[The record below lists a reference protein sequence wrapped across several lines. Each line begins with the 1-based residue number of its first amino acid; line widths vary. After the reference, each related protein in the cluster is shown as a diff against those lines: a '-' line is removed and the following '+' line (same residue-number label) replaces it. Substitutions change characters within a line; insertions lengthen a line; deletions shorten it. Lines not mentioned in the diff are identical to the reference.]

1 MKSKKFFLLNAIF
14 AILVA
19 SAIFFVSQKGFFNRL
34 ELASL
39 DLFFNLKKTSH
50 ANQKIIIVE
59 ITDADVASIG
69 NWPWQRSWH
78 GAMARALTSFGAKF
92 IYFDFILAEPA
103 SEEADALFERELEAN
118 KNIYLP
124 FAFTTIPYDYQ
135 KAILP
140 YKKFLDNAGGIGVI
154 NIMPDA
160 DGAIRRIPL
169 IFNAN
174 GKTYPHIAL
183 KLAADYL
190 GMQIKTVKPDCLV
203 LSNGIQNLSIPL
215 LPKETMLL
223 NWLGKW
229 GTTFKHYSFLDVLA
243 AYKDVQDKITPKIN
257 INDFKNSL
265 CIVAVGAVGLVD
277 IKAMPLEPVYPG
289 VGVLATAISNII
301 DKNFFYYPPLWV
313 NIFILY
319 ILSLTPLFIVRGERP
334 LRETI
339 QLFSIM
345 GIYFAINFILFQ
357 NRIVINFSYPLV
369 GLITN
374 YLFFGTYNFL
384 RVAMEKQTFFKM
396 SVTDGLTGLYN
407 ISYFKIL
414 VETEIILSK
423 SNPDTTFCIL
433 MADVDHFKNFNDT
446 YGHQTGDMV
455 LKETA
460 NVIKNSVRST
470 DVVARYGGEEMI
482 VLLRGASLRF
492 GLSIAEKI
500 RRAVENNPVRSRENI
515 HHVEMSL
522 GVAMFKPSDDIDS
535 IIKRAD
541 EGLYMAKKTGRNRV
555 CTLED
560 AS

>member
-1 MKSKKFFLLNAIF
+1 MKSKKFFLFNALF
-14 AILVA
+14 AILIA

-39 DLFFNLKKTSH
+39 DLFFNLKKATH
-50 ANQKIIIVE
+50 ANPKIIIVE

-78 GAMARALTSFGAKF
+78 AAMARALTSLGAKF
-92 IYFDFILAEPA
+92 VYFDFILAEA
-103 SEEADALFERELEAN
+103 SSPEGDVLFERELQSN

-124 FAFTTIPYDYQ
+124 FAFTTIPYDYK

-140 YKKFLDNAGGIGVI
+140 YKNFLDNAGGIGAI
-154 NIMPDA
+154 NILPDG

-169 IFNAN
+169 IFLAN
-174 GKTYPHIAL
+174 GKIYPHIAF

-190 GMQIKTVKPDCLV
+190 GMHIKNVTVDSLI
-203 LSNGIQNLSIPL
+203 LSNGIQNLNIPI

-223 NWLGKW
+223 NWMGKW

-243 AYKDVQDKITPKIN
+243 AYKDVQDKIQPKIN

-289 VGVLATAISNII
+289 VGVLATTISNII
-301 DKNFFYYPPLWV
+301 DKKFFFYPPLWV
-313 NIFILY
+313 NMLILY
-319 ILSLTPLFIVRGERP
+319 ILSLVPLFIVQGERP

-339 QLFSIM
+339 QLFSII
-345 GIYFAINFILFQ
+345 GIYFAVNFILFQ
-357 NRIVINFSYPLV
+357 NRIIINFSYPLV
-369 GLITN
+369 GLVTN

-384 RVAMEKQTFFKM
+384 RVSMEKQTFFKM
-396 SVTDGLTGLYN
+396 SVTDGLTGLFN

-414 VETEIILSK
+414 LETEIILTK
-423 SNPDTTFCIL
+423 SNPNNTFCIL

-446 YGHQTGDMV
+446 YGHQTGDIV

-492 GLSIAEKI
+492 GLSVAEKI
-500 RRAVENNPVRSRENI
+500 RRAIENNPVRIHETV

-522 GVAMFKPSDDIDS
+522 GVAVFKSKDDIDTV
-535 IIKRAD
+535 IKRAD

-555 CTLED
+555 STMED